1 MITKT
6 LNLDK
11 ENENQQMTIMN
22 TLIYIVTATLKE
34 TFWTLTT
41 NMGLVDRAKP
51 IINMKQESRK
61 APLYSNVY

>member
-41 NMGLVDRAKP
+41 NMGV
-51 IINMKQESRK
+51 SRQ
-61 APLYSNVY
+61 SETFN